1 MWRVSTQPVG
11 PASTP
16 LTEGAGTKNREDIPR
31 EVASRRVGVASITRK
46 GDILMKMKRAVLLG
60 IVALLPLAA
69 EGDGAIT
76 SDERTYLLDQL
87 EQSKEGVL
95 ASISGLTQSQWRF
108 KPAPNVW
115 SVQECGENIT
125 LAEDFI
131 CGGVQQIL
139 KSPGVDRPA
148 NSNAEYDRKLTVG
161 VQDRSRKATAPE
173 PITPTAK
180 FATPADAAREFTA
193 RRDKTIAYAKTT
205 NGEMRVHVC
214 PGPAGPMD
222 AYQCL
227 LLIAAHSA
235 RHTAQIT
242 EVHRNP
248 PHPKPSAAR

>member
-76 SDERTYLLDQL
+76 SDERTYLLAQL

-95 ASISGLTQSQWRF
+95 ASISGLTQSHWRF
-108 KPAPNVW
+108 KPPPNVW
-115 SVQECGENIT
+115 SVQECAEHII
-125 LAEDFI
+125 LAEAFI
-131 CGGVQQIL
+131 FGGVQQIL

-161 VQDRSRKATAPE
+161 VPDRSRKATAPE

-180 FATPADAAREFTA
+180 FATPADAAREFPA
-193 RRDKTIAYAKTT
+193 PRDKTIAYPTST
-205 NGEMRVHVC
+205 NDELRIHVA
-214 PGPAGPMD
+214 PA
-222 AYQCL
+222 
-227 LLIAAHSA
+227 
-235 RHTAQIT
+235 
-242 EVHRNP
+242 P
-248 PHPKPSAAR
+248 PRPIGDYEFV